1 MPYIKQEYRTS
12 IEEELNTLIECMNFD
27 GVNGVGDC
35 NYVITKL
42 LQGVL
47 KPTTYTDMNAVIG
60 VLECAKMEFYRR
72 MAAPYEDLKATEN
85 GDVY

>member
-1 MPYIKQEYRTS
+1 MPYIKQEYRIS
-12 IEEELNTLIECMNFD
+12 IEEELNTLIEAMKFD
-27 GVNGVGDC
+27 GINGVGDC

-47 KPTTYTDMNAVIG
+47 QPKTYTDMNAVIG

-72 MAAPYEDLKATEN
+72 AAAPYEDQKAGEN